1 MHRSRPLPTSVMLVF
16 ASRVQIGLLTSA
28 GMTDLIEPAAREV
41 LPENPHVLAVGAP
54 RDVKRIADDRHGAD
68 QAVHRDIRDHARND
82 VGAGAELMRLVDDP

>member
-1 MHRSRPLPTSVMLVF
+1 MRPKSAVADFGHACFCKPGP
-16 ASRVQIGLLTSA
+16 IGLLTSA